1 MKIVAAPVELASA
14 IPRPSRH
21 AFVWPRY
28 NVAITGLGLAPVVLS
43 MRSTCTWL
51 GQMRRYLSRSL
62 FTFICGI
69 SHGPRFG
76 ACRQPTASIVV
87 SRREP

>member
-1 MKIVAAPVELASA
+1 MKMVAAPVQLASA
-14 IPRPSRH
+14 IPRPNRH

-28 NVAITGLGLAPVVLS
+28 NVAITGLSLAPVVLS
-43 MRSTCTWL
+43 TRSTWL

-62 FTFICGI
+62 FTSICGI

-76 ACRQPTASIVV
+76 ACRQLTASLDV
-87 SRREP
+87 SLGT